1 MFDTG
6 NLLQHS
12 SFFLHL
18 WKGYKHIIFDRAEC
32 KECFLSKG
40 QGDVDWSEANKHR
53 VKLIFVPYTVILFY
67 MVQSCSGLNWK
78 KLISVPYMKILARMV
93 QIFSDLSWDKLI
105 FVPYM
110 RFLAHMVQICSDLRL
125 NKLVF
130 VLYMK
135 FVARMVQPYLTE
147 YENSVLCGSYRL
159 V

>member
-53 VKLIFVPYTVILFY
+53 VKLIFVPY
-67 MVQSCSGLNWK
+67 
-78 KLISVPYMKILARMV
+78 
-93 QIFSDLSWDKLI
+93 
-105 FVPYM
+105 M

-125 NKLVF
+125 NNLVF

-135 FVARMVQPYLTE
+135 FVARMVQIFSDLRLNKLVFVPYVKFLACMVQISSALSRNKLISVPYLKFLVRMVQPYLTE
-147 YENSVLCGSYRL
+147 YENSVLCGSYIL

>member
-1 MFDTG
+1 M
-6 NLLQHS
+6 
-12 SFFLHL
+12 
-18 WKGYKHIIFDRAEC
+18 
-32 KECFLSKG
+32 
-40 QGDVDWSEANKHR
+40 DWSEANKHR

-93 QIFSDLSWDKLI
+93 QIFSDLS
-105 FVPYM
+105 
-110 RFLAHMVQICSDLRL
+110 L

-147 YENSVLCGSYRL
+147 YENSVLCGSYIL

>member
-1 MFDTG
+1 M
-6 NLLQHS
+6 
-12 SFFLHL
+12 
-18 WKGYKHIIFDRAEC
+18 
-32 KECFLSKG
+32 
-40 QGDVDWSEANKHR
+40 DWSEANKHR
-53 VKLIFVPYTVILFY
+53 VKLIF
-67 MVQSCSGLNWK
+67 
-78 KLISVPYMKILARMV
+78 VPYMKILARMV

-147 YENSVLCGSYRL
+147 YENSVLCGSYIL

>member
-6 NLLQHS
+6 NLFQHI
-12 SFFLHL
+12 SFFFNL

-78 KLISVPYMKILARMV
+78 KLTSVPYMKILAR
-93 QIFSDLSWDKLI
+93 
-105 FVPYM
+105 
-110 RFLAHMVQICSDLRL
+110 MVQICSDLRL

-130 VLYMK
+130 VPYVK
-135 FVARMVQPYLTE
+135 FLACMVQISSALSRNKLISVPYLKFLVRMVQPYLTE
-147 YENSVLCGSYRL
+147 YENSVLCGSYIL